1 MNANIAAARVLK
13 RTIAAAYHDHVD
25 YGHHPGQSVES
36 STQQGKPFRL
46 CGDENGDSTD
56 PYIQN
61 DVDGTCRSD
70 ASARREPNV

>member
-56 PYIQN
+56 P
-61 DVDGTCRSD
+61 
-70 ASARREPNV
+70 